1 VGADHLRI
9 SRTNRHGWRLPARSL
24 LHAMCSAFL
33 LMVSAAGSPAKELK
47 CENVTISFEHQ
58 EDILAEDVCGG
69 VASANRF
76 FLGCGFKPL
85 ASLKI
90 TVDREVEKVTGYPVF
105 GVFIVATNTILILD
119 AAGFRKS
126 IEALPVS
133 AVVPWRRWY
142 RSIIAHEMAHAILR
156 ANLSEELPWL
166 YHEYIAGV
174 VQMASLPAEDQA
186 VLLRAFPKFSARDG
200 AAMLNEFIYAFA
212 PVGFVIGA
220 FANAR
225 RFPDR
230 CAHIREVIRRKAI
243 PTVVNGAK

>member
-1 VGADHLRI
+1 MECQEAVRNIRKGRI
-9 SRTNRHGWRLPARSL
+9 LPAHAVLRSVL
-24 LHAMCSAFL
+24 FVCL
-33 LMVSAAGSPAKELK
+33 LMLSAAGSSAAELK
-47 CENVTISFEHQ
+47 CENVMISFERQ
-58 EDILAEDVCGG
+58 DDIHAEDVCGG
-69 VASANRF
+69 VASANMF
-76 FLGCGFKPL
+76 FRSCGFKPL

-90 TVDREVEKVTGYPVF
+90 TVDRDVEKVTGYPVF
-105 GVFIVATNTILILD
+105 GAFIVATNTILILD
-119 AAGFRKS
+119 AAGFQKN

-133 AVVPWRRWY
+133 AIVPWRNWY

-156 ANLSEELPWL
+156 ANVAGELPWL

-186 VLLRAFPKFSARDG
+186 VLLRAFPKFYAQDG
-200 AAMLNEFIYAFA
+200 AAMLNEFIYAFP

-230 CAHIREVIRRKAI
+230 CAHIREVIHRKAI